1 MAKSYNPKKR
11 CINFHMDEYLFKLLE
26 CMAADNDRSM
36 AAQLRRILRQA
47 GEKWEQEQAEALWA
61 ENDANL

>member
-11 CINFHMDEYLFKLLE
+11 CINFHMDEYLFELLE

-36 AAQLRRILRQA
+36 AAQLRRILRKA
-47 GEKWEQEQAEALWA
+47 AEKWEAEESEKYWVK
-61 ENDANL
+61 NDANL